1 MASSSHGA
9 APMEAEA
16 QHGAAQMQQGIN
28 TEMQQGINT
37 AHTEMQQGINNDSGP
52 PGLAVPDEVDQVLE
66 TVQGLLRPS
75 DLRARDV
82 T

>member
-16 QHGAAQMQQGIN
+16 QHGAAQMQGQPD
-28 TEMQQGINT
+28 T